1 MSNIRSRY
9 RLSPLSRTTVLGA
22 TRGAFPIVHGTYLG
36 DSDDPGVNVDDA
48 HFPLV
53 GTKEDGTT
61 LSSDAP
67 PKYLMIGYN
76 TAGSDKANVDAQ
88 LVVEF
93 WDPTTSAWYQ
103 SAPMAVQGSAALD
116 DTGNTT
122 VGELLTVQV
131 HRGATYARFWVPTD
145 LGANQE
151 LHVVAYADNG
161 A

>member
-1 MSNIRSRY
+1 MSNIRSTSRMQ
-9 RLSPLSRTTVLGA
+9 PLSRTTAMGS
-22 TRGAFPIVHGTYLG
+22 TRGIFPIVHGTYLG
-36 DSDDPGVNVDDA
+36 DSDDPGVDVDDA

-53 GTKEDGTT
+53 GLKEDSETRKA
-61 LSSDAP
+61 DAP
-67 PKYLMIGYN
+67 PKYLMLGYN
-76 TAGSDKANVDAQ
+76 TSGSDAANVDAQ

-93 WDPTTSAWYQ
+93 WDPAVEKWYQ

-131 HRGATYARFWVPTD
+131 WRGATLARFWVPTD
-145 LGANQE
+145 LASDQE